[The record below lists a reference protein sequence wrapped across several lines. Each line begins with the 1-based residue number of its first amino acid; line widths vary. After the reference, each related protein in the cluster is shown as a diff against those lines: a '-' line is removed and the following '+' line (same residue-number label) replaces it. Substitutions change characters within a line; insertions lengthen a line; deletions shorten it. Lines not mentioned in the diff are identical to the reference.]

1 MAKKYA
7 YIRVSTVDQNEA
19 RQIENMKV
27 LGIAREDMFIDKL
40 SGKNTDR
47 PQYQKLKEIVQEGD
61 TVVFDSITRLS
72 RKYED
77 IKDEYQFYV
86 KKGVFLEFNKE
97 PILNTPKEKVD
108 DIVQIA
114 LADVILSLLAAFAQK
129 EREDI
134 KLRQAEG
141 IAIAKAKGKY
151 KGRKSK
157 LVKGGEEEVRAKAII
172 EDYLNKV
179 SIADIRKKYRVGTGT
194 IYRLLDREG
203 IRR

>member
-1 MAKKYA
+1 MNKKYA

-19 RQIENMKV
+19 RQVESMKA
-27 LGIAREDMFIDKL
+27 LGIAKENMFIDKM

-47 PQYQKLKEIVQEGD
+47 PQYQELKKKVQEGD
-61 TVVFDSITRLS
+61 TIVFDSITRLS
-72 RKYED
+72 QKYED
-77 IKDEYQFYV
+77 IKDEYQLYV
-86 KKGVFLEFNKE
+86 KKGIFLEFIKE
-97 PILNTPKEKVD
+97 PILNTPKEKVN

-151 KGRKSK
+151 RGKKSK
-157 LVKGGEEEVRAKAII
+157 LVKGGEEELRAKKSLRIF
-172 EDYLNKV
+172 
-179 SIADIRKKYRVGTGT
+179 
-194 IYRLLDREG
+194 
-203 IRR
+203 RRH